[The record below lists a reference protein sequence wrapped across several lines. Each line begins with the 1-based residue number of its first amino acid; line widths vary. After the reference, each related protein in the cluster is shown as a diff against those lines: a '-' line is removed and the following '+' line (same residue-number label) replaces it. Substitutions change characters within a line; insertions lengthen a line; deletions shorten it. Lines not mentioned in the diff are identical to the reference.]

1 MSKTAL
7 FGAFLLLLLAL
18 SSGVAAPPFQAHT
31 SAVPQASN
39 PSSSAGSVL
48 AADKGKFR
56 ILVNG
61 QQVGTEEFEIAPS
74 RNAWVAHGV
83 TELHAAQGPVT
94 RVTGTLRLAS
104 DGTPLSYEW
113 STEGPKKA
121 AATIQFQGSSANI
134 ELRLPGSR
142 PFDQQFTFSSPRVVV
157 LDNNLYHQ
165 YAVLARLYDSEKK
178 GSQSFSVLV
187 PQSMTPGTV
196 NVESLGLQAA
206 EDGKKFQELRVR
218 TEDLDVDLFLDA
230 DKLMRIVVPGSNAE
244 IIRE

>member
-1 MSKTAL
+1 MSKTV
-7 FGAFLLLLLAL
+7 FFFLAPLLLAL
-18 SSGVAAPPFQAHT
+18 STGFAVPPFHAHP
-31 SAVPQASN
+31 SGSPQAAS
-39 PSSSAGSVL
+39 PTSPAGSVL

-61 QQVGTEEFEIAPS
+61 QEAGTEEFEIAPS
-74 RNAWVAHGV
+74 HDAWVAHGV
-83 TELHAAQGPVT
+83 TELRSAQGPAI
-94 RVTGTLRLAS
+94 RVTGTLRLAA

-134 ELRLPGSR
+134 ELRLPGSH
-142 PFDQQFTFSSPRVVV
+142 PFNQQFTFSSPRVVV

-165 YAVLARLYDSEKK
+165 YAVLARLYDWEKK
-178 GSQSFSVLV
+178 GSQTISVLV

-196 NVESLGLQAA
+196 NVESVGLQAA

-218 TEDLDVDLFLDA
+218 TEDLEVNLFLDG
-230 DKLMRIVVPGSNAE
+230 DKLMRIVVPASNAE